1 MVGVY
6 EMKYN
11 EAKRQ
16 LQHALKHQQ
25 TISIPKLN
33 EILQSMN
40 FSLEGAQDEE
50 TQYLKGEIKKLRKEL
65 RKNRR
70 GKA

>member
-1 MVGVY
+1 
-6 EMKYN
+6 MKYN

-40 FSLEGAQDEE
+40 FSYAEVQGQSQIQNRRTKYLESEN
-50 TQYLKGEIKKLRKEL
+50 KKLRKEL

-70 GKA
+70 G